1 MAPPMVSVAAA
12 FVPSAGPGVGAFVRP
27 SRGSGRLAVVSGRP
41 PLGTS
46 YATTPVAP
54 RVLSMSSS
62 ADHRG
67 AASDA
72 DADAAGTATAAAAAA
87 AAANAAAEEQSAADA
102 RPRGGGGGWG
112 RAVISAVA
120 AAAAVVGGGVRP
132 ASATN
137 ALVSRFYARDGA
149 RGANPVVTMTD
160 QTSSYALPSQLAA
173 GEGGAAE
180 GPSVLTRAVRTAKA
194 VAPGAAVTAVVV
206 VGGGAALK
214 SWRDRRLRAFQQ
226 QLSGLDSIFG
236 DLGLDPSTGGAAG
249 AAPADTAQMA
259 KDILER
265 SKTRYK
271 FRDDDKPMK
280 SAQPTDGA
288 NVQLDLFQ
296 GKGAKGPSGAAPPAP
311 GGASAT
317 KSTPAFDMNEND
329 IPAPP
334 PGTTTAIKLPGATSP
349 GAVRKVTGE
358 PTAAGTAA
366 TARSASSAAATG
378 GGGVPAPT
386 NAVETAIA
394 AAFSS
399 TSADTAALASG
410 LRSAISSA
418 GVAVPSSRPIFKAY
432 ASALVSATIDAA
444 AADVGNDAKGATALM
459 DRLAAAS
466 AAITRASALSREL
479 YGGGPTPSLAD
490 EKNANPVP
498 TAPLDL
504 TYMGAYKGA
513 PAQQEELYRRY
524 AVWCLSS
531 EQRMSSDVQSL
542 VDMQALLGVSDARAE
557 VINTDIAKGMFDVAV
572 NAAMADGD
580 LDDENRKQLQVL
592 KDSFGELL
600 DGDAAAAG
608 AGARGMSTDSATALK
623 TMGALQELLKN
634 QHVSPEDVAELRR
647 LCKQMGVDIDDMLA
661 SADAMSSQLPAEAKQ
676 FVESIRG
683 LLKGGR

>member
-1 MAPPMVSVAAA
+1 M
-12 FVPSAGPGVGAFVRP
+12 GV
-27 SRGSGRLAVVSGRP
+27 
-41 PLGTS
+41 
-46 YATTPVAP
+46 
-54 RVLSMSSS
+54 
-62 ADHRG
+62 D
-67 AASDA
+67 
-72 DADAAGTATAAAAAA
+72 
-87 AAANAAAEEQSAADA
+87 
-102 RPRGGGGGWG
+102 
-112 RAVISAVA
+112 
-120 AAAAVVGGGVRP
+120 
-132 ASATN
+132 

-149 RGANPVVTMTD
+149 RGADPVVTMTD
-160 QTSSYALPSQLAA
+160 QTSMYALPSQLADGGA
-173 GEGGAAE
+173 GGAAAG
-180 GPSVLTRAVRTAKA
+180 GPSVFSRAVRTAKA

-206 VGGGAALK
+206 VGGGVALK

-236 DLGLDPSTGGAAG
+236 DLGLDPPAGGAA
-249 AAPADTAQMA
+249 APVDTAQMA

-280 SAQPTDGA
+280 SAEPADGA
-288 NVQLDLFQ
+288 KVKLDLFQ
-296 GKGAKGPSGAAPPAP
+296 GGGTGAAPAAP
-311 GGASAT
+311 VGGAPAAAG
-317 KSTPAFDMNEND
+317 TPAFDMNEDD

-334 PGTTTAIKLPGATSP
+334 PGTTTAIKLPGAATP
-349 GAVRKVTGE
+349 GAVRKVTG
-358 PTAAGTAA
+358 G
-366 TARSASSAAATG
+366 AAAAAAVAG

-410 LRSAISSA
+410 LRSSISAA
-418 GVAVPSSRPIFKAY
+418 GVAVPSSRSAFNAY

-444 AADVGNDAKGATALM
+444 AGDVGNDAKGATALM

-466 AAITRASALSREL
+466 AAITRASVLSREL
-479 YGGGPTPSLAD
+479 YGGGPAPSLATGD
-490 EKNANPVP
+490 AKPVP
-498 TAPLDL
+498 TVPLDL
-504 TYMGAYKGA
+504 TYVGAYKGA

-531 EQRMSSDVQSL
+531 EQRVSSDVQSL

-557 VINTDIAKGMFDVAV
+557 AINTDIAKGMFDVAV

-600 DGDAAAAG
+600 DGDATAAG
-608 AGARGMSTDSATALK
+608 AGGAGTPGVPTDSATALK

-634 QHVSPEDVAELRR
+634 QQVTSEDVAELRR

-661 SADAMSSQLPAEAKQ
+661 SADAMGSQLPAEAKQ
-676 FVESIRG
+676 FVESLRG
-683 LLKGGR
+683 LLKESP